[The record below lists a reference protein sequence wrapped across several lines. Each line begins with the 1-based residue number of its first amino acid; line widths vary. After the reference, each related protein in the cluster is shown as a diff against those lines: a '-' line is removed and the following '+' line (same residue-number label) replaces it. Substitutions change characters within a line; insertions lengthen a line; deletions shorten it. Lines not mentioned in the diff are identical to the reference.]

1 MVLAQPVAAE
11 RRDGRRRC
19 TTARWPTGLAEVG
32 RRGIAGKDVTPF
44 LLGWFHEH
52 TGGASL
58 AANVALVLANAGL
71 AAQVARAGRREG
83 VGAPDRER
91 LTARGRS

>member
-1 MVLAQPVAAE
+1 MDLELHDRTLA
-11 RRDGRRRC
+11 D
-19 TTARWPTGLAEVG
+19 GLAEAG
-32 RRGIAGKDVTPF
+32 RRGISGKDVTPF

-71 AAQVARAGRREG
+71 AAQIAADFANGSS
-83 VGAPDRER
+83 APDRER